1 MKFSAVLLC
10 LLMAASPAL
19 AADEALSA
27 AANAAYLAANAKKP
41 GTILRPSGLQLRVLR
56 SGVGRRPGR
65 NDVVQIRYGLRLIN
79 GVLVDS
85 TTPSLPTAA
94 VLSGI
99 TLAGLGEA
107 LLLMREGDHW
117 HIVMPPNL
125 GFGASSAVG
134 GAVPP
139 RPGAGDGSDPGV
151 GGRAPA
157 RRNAAA
163 ETLFAVGQRLYSGR
177 GDHDPSLAEIIHKT
191 VA

>member
-107 LLLMREGDHW
+107 LLLMREGDH
-117 HIVMPPNL
+117 
-125 GFGASSAVG
+125 
-134 GAVPP
+134 
-139 RPGAGDGSDPGV
+139 
-151 GGRAPA
+151 
-157 RRNAAA
+157 
-163 ETLFAVGQRLYSGR
+163 
-177 GDHDPSLAEIIHKT
+177 DPSLAEIIHKT

>member
-19 AADEALSA
+19 AADEALSV

-117 HIVMPPNL
+117 HIVMPPHL

-139 RPGAGDGSDPGV
+139 GQVLVMDLTLVSAVAPRPGETPPQKPFSLWG
-151 GGRAPA
+151 
-157 RRNAAA
+157 NAYTQGAA
-163 ETLFAVGQRLYSGR
+163 ITIR
-177 GDHDPSLAEIIHKT
+177 P
-191 VA
+191 